1 MNSQSIS
8 GKDSSATFLTSIV
21 FLVIERFM
29 LRWIIF
35 DQARYISIDTEVVP
49 PRKRDVTRVAVN

>member
-29 LRWIIF
+29 LKWIIF

-49 PRKRDVTRVAVN
+49 LGGEMLPE